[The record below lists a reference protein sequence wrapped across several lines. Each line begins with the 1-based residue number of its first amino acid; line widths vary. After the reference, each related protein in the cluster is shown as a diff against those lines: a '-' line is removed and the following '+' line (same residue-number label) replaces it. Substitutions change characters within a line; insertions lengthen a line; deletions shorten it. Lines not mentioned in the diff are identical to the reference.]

1 MYDIKKNLRMRDKSP
16 RTARELAD
24 YFNVPYK
31 TAWSWWAGKSLPKE
45 EAVRSRLLELARPS
59 LVEAPVGGA
68 IPPSESTRNGKAT
81 QQVQDKGVPRHDLVA
96 QLARARSLAAELNAR
111 LTLAGEEVKT
121 TEIDGQQ
128 LDTLLDKFVA
138 QLYDM
143 SETLTVVV
151 ADNDRRQAFRSRV
164 SKEDVAYLTTLLDSL
179 LDEQKFTLWKAFQSF
194 PMKGAKHK

>member
-1 MYDIKKNLRMRDKSP
+1 LQQLVQTGS
-16 RTARELAD
+16 A
-24 YFNVPYK
+24 
-31 TAWSWWAGKSLPKE
+31 
-45 EAVRSRLLELARPS
+45 
-59 LVEAPVGGA
+59 VEAADALPFKPAHSRTIGA
-68 IPPSESTRNGKAT
+68 PTPEP
-81 QQVQDKGVPRHDLVA
+81 GVSRHDLVA

-143 SETLTVVV
+143 SETLIVVV